1 MVFDGFLL
9 ESIGEIVSSDGGSMG
24 GLGFELVETE
34 VVVVL
39 EFGEGLFF
47 GDPVAE
53 LDAGVG
59 HEGGGEDEI
68 GDLLV
73 LLFGDCD
80 DGEAEPDDGDDDKVE
95 EVDEV

>member
-9 ESIGEIVSSDGGSMG
+9 ESVGEIVSSDGGSMG
-24 GLGFELVETE
+24 GLGFELVEAE

-39 EFGEGLFF
+39 EFGQGLFF

-53 LDAGVG
+53 LNAGVS
-59 HEGGGEDEI
+59 HERGGENEV

-80 DGEAEPDDGDDDKVE
+80 DGEAETYDGDDDEVE

>member
-1 MVFDGFLL
+1 LFEPAGEVA
-9 ESIGEIVSSDGGSMG
+9 SIDGGTVA
-24 GLGFELVETE
+24 GLGLELVETE

-59 HEGGGEDEI
+59 HETGGED
-68 GDLLV
+68 
-73 LLFGDCD
+73 
-80 DGEAEPDDGDDDKVE
+80 
-95 EVDEV
+95 